1 MSIDLAVPIE
11 GLLEDACR
19 KDAES
24 CPAEALVSWF
34 DCNRGPSYNGIKR
47 EKNRRKLKWKR

>member
-19 KDAES
+19 KAAES
-24 CPAEALVSWF
+24 CSAEALVSWF
-34 DCNRGPSYNGIKR
+34 DCERRPSYNGIKR
-47 EKNRRKLKWKR
+47 EESGKLRWKR